1 MRKLM
6 VLCGLVLT
14 VALLPMLA
22 GAPEAI
28 GGQSIT
34 LRIAHTTAPT
44 HPYTTMAQKL
54 AEQVKAKSGGSMNM
68 TIHPSSQLGGERD
81 LMEGLQM
88 GTVDM
93 MSCSLGVAASFVPE
107 LNVLNLPFLF
117 RDAKHY
123 TEVTNGPIG
132 QRLLKAVESK
142 RLVGLGFYAP
152 VFRVPMTGVRA
163 INAPADFKGLRIRL
177 MEVPL
182 HMDTYKALGAS
193 PVPLPFGE
201 LYTALQLKTVD
212 GNENAPAT
220 LYSERFYEVQKYVS
234 LLPVFSNGAI
244 LLMSQAT
251 WNKLT
256 PQQREIV
263 TSSVPAALEVGDR
276 DYLAMDE
283 KGIAHMKSVGLGVN
297 TPTDLKPFQT
307 AVKPIYDKYLEKM
320 PDWVKKDFQEIQK

>member
-1 MRKLM
+1 MSKRV
-6 VLCGLVLT
+6 VLYGLALVMAFLPLL
-14 VALLPMLA
+14 VAGPDA
-22 GAPEAI
+22 F
-28 GGQSIT
+28 GQSIT

-54 AEQVKAKSGGSMNM
+54 AEQVKAKSNGTITM
-68 TIHPSSQLGGERD
+68 TIHPASQLGGERD
-81 LMEGLQM
+81 LMEGMQV
-88 GTVDM
+88 GTVDLV
-93 MSCSLGVAASFVPE
+93 SCSLGVAASFVPE

-117 RDAKHY
+117 KDAKHY
-123 TEVTNGPIG
+123 TEITRGPIG
-132 QRLLKAVESK
+132 QRLLKAVEPK

-152 VFRVPMTGVRA
+152 VFRVPQNNVRPLA
-163 INAPADFKGLRIRL
+163 TPTDFKGLRLRL

-251 WNKLT
+251 WKKLT
-256 PQQREIV
+256 PQQREII
-263 TSSVPAALEVGDR
+263 TSSVPDALAVGDR

-283 KGIAHMKSVGLGVN
+283 KGLQVMKGAGLQIN
-297 TPTDLKPFQT
+297 TPADLTPFRE
-307 AVKPIYDKYLEKM
+307 AVKPIYAKYLEKM
-320 PDWVKKDFQEIQK
+320 PDWVKEAFQQIQK

>member
-1 MRKLM
+1 MRRRS
-6 VLCGLVLT
+6 VLCGLAVL
-14 VALLPMLA
+14 VAILPLLIPA
-22 GAPEAI
+22 SPAFS
-28 GGQSIT
+28 QSIT
-34 LRIAHTTAPT
+34 LKIAHTTAPT

-54 AEQVKAKSGGSMNM
+54 ADLVKAKSNGAIGM

-81 LMEGLQM
+81 LMEGMQV
-88 GTVDM
+88 GTVDLV
-93 MSCSLGVAASFVPE
+93 SCSLGVAASFVPE

-123 TEVTNGPIG
+123 TEVTSGPIG
-132 QRLLKAVESK
+132 KRLLKAVEPK

-152 VFRVPMTGVRA
+152 VFRVPQNSVRA
-163 INAPADFKGLRIRL
+163 ITSPADFKGLRLRL

-193 PVPLPFGE
+193 PLPLPFGE

-256 PQQREIV
+256 PPQREII
-263 TSSVPAALEVGDR
+263 TSSVPDALAVGDR
-276 DYLAMDE
+276 DYLALDE
-283 KGIAHMKSVGLGVN
+283 KGLQVMKTAGLQNN
-297 TPTDLKPFQT
+297 TPADLAPFRE
-307 AVKPIYDKYLEKM
+307 AVKPIYAKYLEKM
-320 PDWVKKDFQEIQK
+320 PDWVKEAFQQIQK

>member
-1 MRKLM
+1 MRKSV
-6 VLCGLVLT
+6 VLYGLALVI
-14 VALLPMLA
+14 ALLPTL
-22 GAPEAI
+22 I
-28 GGQSIT
+28 GTPQALGQSIT
-34 LRIAHTTAPT
+34 MKIAHTTAPT

-54 AEQVKAKSGGSMNM
+54 ADQVKAKSNGAMNM

-81 LMEGLQM
+81 LMEGLQL

-93 MSCSLGVAASFVPE
+93 MSCSLGVAASFIPE

-123 TEVTNGPIG
+123 SDVTNGPIG
-132 QRLLKAVESK
+132 KRLLKAVESK
-142 RLVGLGFYAP
+142 RLMGLGFYAP

-163 INAPADFKGLRIRL
+163 IASPADFKGLRMRL

-182 HMDTYKALGAS
+182 HMDTYRALGAS

-251 WNKLT
+251 WNKLS

-263 TSSVPAALEVGDR
+263 VSSVPDALAVGDR

-283 KGIAHMKSVGLGVN
+283 KGLQVMKGAGLSIN
-297 TPTDLKPFQT
+297 SPTDLKPFREV
-307 AVKPIYDKYLEKM
+307 VKPIYDKYLEKM
-320 PDWVKKDFQEIQK
+320 PDWVKEAFQQIQK

>member
-1 MRKLM
+1 MSRRM
-6 VLCGLVLT
+6 VLYGLASILAFLPLLT
-14 VALLPMLA
+14 
-22 GAPEAI
+22 APPASS
-28 GGQSIT
+28 QSIT
-34 LRIAHTTAPT
+34 LRIGHTTAPT

-54 AEQVKAKSGGSMNM
+54 AEQVKAKSNGTMNI

-107 LNVLNLPFLF
+107 LTVMNLPFLF
-117 RDAKHY
+117 KNAKHY
-123 TEVTNGPIG
+123 TEVTKGPIG

-152 VFRVPMTGVRA
+152 VFRVPQNNIRP
-163 INAPADFKGLRIRL
+163 INAPADFKGLRMRL

-182 HMDTYKALGAS
+182 HMDTYKALGAN
-193 PVPLPFGE
+193 PLPLPFGE

-244 LLMSQAT
+244 LLMSQVT

-256 PQQREIV
+256 PQQREII
-263 TSSVPAALEVGDR
+263 TSSVPDALAVGDR

-283 KGIAHMKSVGLGVN
+283 KGIEVMKAAGLGIN
-297 TPTDLKPFQT
+297 TPADLKPFQA

>member
-1 MRKLM
+1 MRKPV
-6 VLCGLVLT
+6 VLYGLVLA
-14 VALLPMLA
+14 VALLPLLVD
-22 GAPEAI
+22 APQAFS
-28 GGQSIT
+28 QSIT
-34 LRIAHTTAPT
+34 MRIAHTTAPT

-54 AEQVKAKSGGSMNM
+54 ADSVKSKSNGSMVI
-68 TIHPSSQLGGERD
+68 TIHPASQLGGERD
-81 LMEGLQM
+81 LMEGLQL

-107 LNVLNLPFLF
+107 LNLMNLPFLF

-123 TEVTNGPIG
+123 TEVSNGPIG
-132 QRLLKAVESK
+132 QRLLKAVEPK
-142 RLVGLGFYAP
+142 RLVGLGLYAP
-152 VFRVPMTGVRA
+152 VFRVPMNGVRPIA
-163 INAPADFKGLRIRL
+163 SPADFKGLRMRL

-193 PVPLPFGE
+193 PLPLPFGE

-263 TSSVPAALEVGDR
+263 TSSVPDALAVGDR

-283 KGIAHMKSVGLGVN
+283 KGLTVMKGAGLGIN
-297 TPTDLKPFQT
+297 TPTDLTPFRE
-307 AVKPIYDKYLEKM
+307 AVKPIYGKYLEKM
-320 PDWVKKDFQEIQK
+320 PDWVKEAFQQIQK

>member
-1 MRKLM
+1 MRKSIGM
-6 VLCGLVLT
+6 FGLALAI
-14 VALLPMLA
+14 ALLPMLL
-22 GAPEAI
+22 GVPQAI

-44 HPYTTMAQKL
+44 HPYTSMAQKL
-54 AEQVKAKSGGSMNM
+54 ADLAKAKSNGQMTM

-81 LMEGLQM
+81 LMEGLQL

-93 MSCSLGVAASFVPE
+93 MSCSLGVAATFVPE
-107 LNVLNLPFLF
+107 LNIMNLPFLF

-123 TEVTNGPIG
+123 TDVVRGPIG
-132 QRLLKAVESK
+132 QRLLKAVEAK

-152 VFRVPMTGVRA
+152 VFRVPMNGVRA
-163 INAPADFKGLRIRL
+163 IASPADFKGLRMRL

-220 LYSERFYEVQKYVS
+220 VYSERFYEVQKFVS

-244 LLMSQAT
+244 FLMSQAT

-256 PQQREIV
+256 PPQREII
-263 TSSVPAALEVGDR
+263 TSSMSEALAVGDR

-283 KGIAHMKSVGLGVN
+283 KGIQVMKGAGININ
-297 TPTDLKPFQT
+297 TPTNLSPFQA
-307 AVKPIYDKYLEKM
+307 AVKPVYDKHLEKM
-320 PDWVKKDFQEIQK
+320 PDWVKEAFVQIQK

>member
-1 MRKLM
+1 MRTRLA
-6 VLCGLVLT
+6 VFSLAFLLALV
-14 VALLPMLA
+14 PMLTLSPQA
-22 GAPEAI
+22 F
-28 GGQSIT
+28 GQSLT

-54 AEQVKAKSGGSMNM
+54 AEQVKAKSNGAMNM

-81 LMEGLQM
+81 LMEGLQL

-93 MSCSLGVAASFVPE
+93 MSCSLGVAATFVPE
-107 LNVLNLPFLF
+107 LNIMNLPFLF

-123 TEVTNGPIG
+123 TEITRGPIG
-132 QRLLKAVESK
+132 QRLLKSVEAK
-142 RLVGLGFYAP
+142 RLMGLGFYAP

-163 INAPADFKGLRIRL
+163 IAAPADFKGLRIRL

-256 PQQREIV
+256 PQQRDIV
-263 TSSVPAALEVGDR
+263 TSSVPDALAVGDR
-276 DYLAMDE
+276 DYLAMDD
-283 KGIAHMKSVGLGVN
+283 KGLQVMKGAGLGIN
-297 TPTDLKPFQT
+297 QPADLKPFRD

-320 PDWVKKDFQEIQK
+320 PDWVKEAFVQIQK

>member
-1 MRKLM
+1 MRKPV
-6 VLCGLVLT
+6 VLYGLALVM
-14 VALLPMLA
+14 ALLPIGI
-22 GAPEAI
+22 GASQAF
-28 GGQSIT
+28 GQTIT

-54 AEQVKAKSGGSMNM
+54 AEQVKAKSNGAMTM

-81 LMEGLQM
+81 LMEGLQL

-123 TEVTNGPIG
+123 SEIVKGPIG
-132 QRLLKAVESK
+132 QRLLKAVEPK
-142 RLVGLGFYAP
+142 RLVGLGLYAP
-152 VFRVPMTGVRA
+152 VFRVPMNGVRPIA
-163 INAPADFKGLRIRL
+163 TPADFKGLRLRL

-263 TSSVPAALEVGDR
+263 TSSVPDALAVGDR

-283 KGIAHMKSVGLGVN
+283 KGLTVMKGAGLGIN
-297 TPTDLKPFQT
+297 TPTDLKPFRDS
-307 AVKPIYDKYLEKM
+307 VKPIYDKYLEKM
-320 PDWVKKDFQEIQK
+320 PDWVKDAFLQIQK

>member
-1 MRKLM
+1 MRKR
-6 VLCGLVLT
+6 VT
-14 VALLPMLA
+14 VYGVAFV
-22 GAPEAI
+22 
-28 GGQSIT
+28 IT
-34 LRIAHTTAPT
+34 LIAALVSCPPAFSQTITMRIAHTTAPS

-54 AEQVKAKSGGSMNM
+54 ADLVKSKSSGSMVI
-68 TIHPSSQLGGERD
+68 TIHPASQLGGERD
-81 LMEGLQM
+81 LMEGLQL

-107 LNVLNLPFLF
+107 LNVMNLPFLF

-123 TEVTNGPIG
+123 TEVANGPIG
-132 QRLLKAVESK
+132 QKLLKAVEPK
-142 RLVGLGFYAP
+142 RLVGLGLYAP
-152 VFRVPMTGVRA
+152 VFRVPMNGVRPIA
-163 INAPADFKGLRIRL
+163 SPADFKGLRMRL

-193 PVPLPFGE
+193 PLPLPFGE

-212 GNENAPAT
+212 GNENALAT

-251 WNKLT
+251 WNKLS

-263 TSSVPAALEVGDR
+263 VSSVPEALAVGDR
-276 DYLAMDE
+276 DYLAMDD
-283 KGIAHMKSVGLGVN
+283 KGLTVMKGAGLGIN
-297 TPTDLKPFQT
+297 TPTDLTAFRE
-307 AVKPIYDKYLEKM
+307 AVKPIYAKYMEKM
-320 PDWVKKDFQEIQK
+320 PDWVKEAFQQIQK

>member
-1 MRKLM
+1 MRKPM
-6 VLCGLVLT
+6 VLYGL
-14 VALLPMLA
+14 ALVIAFTPLLVD
-22 GAPEAI
+22 APRAF
-28 GGQSIT
+28 GQSIT

-44 HPYTTMAQKL
+44 HPYTTMAEKL
-54 AEQVKAKSGGSMNM
+54 AEQVKAKSNCSMNM

-81 LMEGLQM
+81 LMEGMQV

-93 MSCSLGVAASFVPE
+93 VSCSLGVAASFVPE
-107 LNVLNLPFLF
+107 LTVMNLPFLF
-117 RDAKHY
+117 KNAQHY
-123 TEVTNGPIG
+123 TDVTKGPIG

-152 VFRVPMTGVRA
+152 VFRVPQNNVRA
-163 INAPADFKGLRIRL
+163 IATPADFKGLRLRL

-256 PQQREIV
+256 PAQREII
-263 TSSVPAALEVGDR
+263 TSSVPDALAVGDR

-283 KGIAHMKSVGLGVN
+283 KGLQVMKAAGLQIN
-297 TPTDLKPFQT
+297 TPTDLTPFRE
-307 AVKPIYDKYLEKM
+307 AVKPIYAKYLEKM
-320 PDWVKKDFQEIQK
+320 PDWVKEAFREIQK

>member
-1 MRKLM
+1 MRKSV
-6 VLCGLVLT
+6 VLYGLALVIAVLPT
-14 VALLPMLA
+14 LI
-22 GAPEAI
+22 GAPQAL
-28 GGQSIT
+28 GQSIT
-34 LRIAHTTAPT
+34 MKIAHTTAPT

-54 AEQVKAKSGGSMNM
+54 ADQVKAKSNGAMNM

-81 LMEGLQM
+81 LMEGLQL

-93 MSCSLGVAASFVPE
+93 MSCSLGVAASFIPE

-123 TEVTNGPIG
+123 SDVTNGPIG
-132 QRLLKAVESK
+132 KRLLKAVEPK
-142 RLVGLGFYAP
+142 RMVGLGFYAP

-163 INAPADFKGLRIRL
+163 IASPADFKGLRMRL

-182 HMDTYKALGAS
+182 HMDTYRALGAS

-263 TSSVPAALEVGDR
+263 TSSVPDALAVGDR

-283 KGIAHMKSVGLGVN
+283 KGIAFMKSQGLGIN
-297 TPTDLKPFQT
+297 TPTDLTPFRE
-307 AVKPIYDKYLEKM
+307 AVKPIYAKYLEKM
-320 PDWVKKDFQEIQK
+320 PDWVKEAFQQIQK

>member
-1 MRKLM
+1 MKKTI
-6 VLCGLVLT
+6 VLCGL
-14 VALLPMLA
+14 ALLMALTPLA
-22 GAPEAI
+22 VDVPRAF
-28 GGQSIT
+28 GQSLT

-54 AEQVKAKSGGSMNM
+54 AEQVKAKSNGAMNM

-81 LMEGLQM
+81 LMEGLQL

-93 MSCSLGVAASFVPE
+93 MSCSLGVAATFVPE
-107 LNVLNLPFLF
+107 LNVMNLPFLF

-123 TEVTNGPIG
+123 TEIVRGPIG
-132 QRLLKAVESK
+132 QRLLKAVEPK

-163 INAPADFKGLRIRL
+163 IGAPTDFKGLRIRL

-256 PQQREIV
+256 PQQREII
-263 TSSVPAALEVGDR
+263 TSSVPDALAVGDR

-283 KGIAHMKSVGLGVN
+283 KGLDVMKAAGLSIN
-297 TPTDLKPFQT
+297 TPADLKPFQA

-320 PDWVKKDFQEIQK
+320 PDWVKEAFLQIQK

>member
-1 MRKLM
+1 MRKR
-6 VLCGLVLT
+6 
-14 VALLPMLA
+14 VAVYGVA
-22 GAPEAI
+22 FV
-28 GGQSIT
+28 IT
-34 LRIAHTTAPT
+34 LIAVLVSCPSAFSQTITLKIAHTTAPS

-54 AEQVKAKSGGSMNM
+54 ADQVKAKSNGSMNM

-81 LMEGLQM
+81 LMEGMQV
-88 GTVDM
+88 GTVDLV
-93 MSCSLGVAASFVPE
+93 SCSLGVAASFVPE
-107 LNVLNLPFLF
+107 LNVMNLPFLF
-117 RDAKHY
+117 RDARHY
-123 TEVTNGPIG
+123 TEVANGPIG
-132 QRLLKAVESK
+132 KKLLKAVEPK

-152 VFRVPMTGVRA
+152 VFRVPQNNVRP
-163 INAPADFKGLRIRL
+163 INTPADFKGLRMRL

-193 PVPLPFGE
+193 PLPLPFGE

-256 PQQREIV
+256 PAQREII
-263 TSSVPAALEVGDR
+263 TSSVPDALAVGDR

-283 KGIAHMKSVGLGVN
+283 KGLQVMKAAGLQIN
-297 TPTDLKPFQT
+297 TPTDLTPFRE
-307 AVKPIYDKYLEKM
+307 AVKPIYAKYLEKM
-320 PDWVKKDFQEIQK
+320 PDWVKEAFREIQK

>member
-1 MRKLM
+1 MRKRVAVYGVAFVIIFM
-6 VLCGLVLT
+6 AALVSCPPAFSQT
-14 VALLPMLA
+14 
-22 GAPEAI
+22 
-28 GGQSIT
+28 IT
-34 LRIAHTTAPT
+34 LKIAHTTAPS

-54 AEQVKAKSGGSMNM
+54 ADQVKAKSNGSMIM

-81 LMEGLQM
+81 LMEGMQV
-88 GTVDM
+88 GTVDLV
-93 MSCSLGVAASFVPE
+93 SCSLGVAASFVPE
-107 LNVLNLPFLF
+107 LNVMNLPFLF

-123 TEVTNGPIG
+123 TEVANGPIG
-132 QRLLKAVESK
+132 KKLLKAVEAK

-152 VFRVPMTGVRA
+152 VFRVPQNSVRP
-163 INAPADFKGLRIRL
+163 INTPADFKGLRMRL

-193 PVPLPFGE
+193 PLPLPFGE

-244 LLMSQAT
+244 LLMSQIT

-256 PQQREIV
+256 PAQREII
-263 TSSVPAALEVGDR
+263 TSSVPDALAVGDR

-283 KGIAHMKSVGLGVN
+283 KGLQVMKAAGLQIN
-297 TPTDLKPFQT
+297 TPTDLTPFRE
-307 AVKPIYDKYLEKM
+307 AAKPIYAKYLEKM
-320 PDWVKKDFQEIQK
+320 PDWVKEAFREIQK

>member
-1 MRKLM
+1 
-6 VLCGLVLT
+6 
-14 VALLPMLA
+14 
-22 GAPEAI
+22 
-28 GGQSIT
+28 
-34 LRIAHTTAPT
+34 
-44 HPYTTMAQKL
+44 
-54 AEQVKAKSGGSMNM
+54 
-68 TIHPSSQLGGERD
+68 
-81 LMEGLQM
+81 MEGLQL

-93 MSCSLGVAASFVPE
+93 MSCSLGVAATFVPE
-107 LNVLNLPFLF
+107 LNVMNLPFLF

-123 TEVTNGPIG
+123 TDVVRGPIG
-132 QRLLKAVESK
+132 QRLLKAVEPK

-163 INAPADFKGLRIRL
+163 IATPADFKGLRIRL

-234 LLPVFSNGAI
+234 LLPVFSNGAV

-256 PQQREIV
+256 PPQREIIV
-263 TSSVPAALEVGDR
+263 SSVPDALAVGDR

-283 KGIAHMKSVGLGVN
+283 KGLQVMKGQGLSIN
-297 TPTDLKPFQT
+297 APTDLKPFRD

-320 PDWVKKDFQEIQK
+320 PDWVKEAFVQIQK

>member
-1 MRKLM
+1 MRRRSL
-6 VLCGLVLT
+6 LVCLVSLLAILPLLT
-14 VALLPMLA
+14 A
-22 GAPEAI
+22 APAFS
-28 GGQSIT
+28 QSIT
-34 LRIAHTTAPT
+34 LKIAHTTAPT

-54 AEQVKAKSGGSMNM
+54 AEQVKAKSNGSMNM
-68 TIHPSSQLGGERD
+68 TIHPASQLGGERD
-81 LMEGLQM
+81 LMEGMQV
-88 GTVDM
+88 GTVDLV
-93 MSCSLGVAASFVPE
+93 SCSLGVAASFVPE

-117 RDAKHY
+117 KNAKHY
-123 TEVTNGPIG
+123 SEVTNGPIG
-132 QRLLKAVESK
+132 KRLLKAVEPK

-152 VFRVPMTGVRA
+152 VFRVPQNNVRPIA
-163 INAPADFKGLRIRL
+163 APADFKGLRLRL

-220 LYSERFYEVQKYVS
+220 LYSERFYEVQKFVS

-256 PQQREIV
+256 PAQREII
-263 TSSVPAALEVGDR
+263 TSSVPDALAVGDR

-283 KGIAHMKSVGLGVN
+283 KGLQVMKGAGLQIN
-297 TPTDLKPFQT
+297 TPSDLAPFRE
-307 AVKPIYDKYLEKM
+307 AVKPIYAKYLEKM
-320 PDWVKKDFQEIQK
+320 PDWVKEAFQQIQK

>member
-1 MRKLM
+1 MKKS
-6 VLCGLVLT
+6 VLLFGLTLA
-14 VALLPMLA
+14 VAFFPLLID
-22 GAPEAI
+22 APQAF
-28 GGQSIT
+28 GQSIT
-34 LRIAHTTAPT
+34 LKIAHTTAPS

-54 AEQVKAKSGGSMNM
+54 ADQVKAKSNGSMNM

-81 LMEGLQM
+81 LMEGMQV
-88 GTVDM
+88 GTVDLV
-93 MSCSLGVAASFVPE
+93 SCSLGVAASFVPE
-107 LNVLNLPFLF
+107 LNVMNLPFLF

-132 QRLLKAVESK
+132 NKLLKAVESK

-152 VFRVPMTGVRA
+152 VFRVPQNNVRP
-163 INAPADFKGLRIRL
+163 INTPTDFKGLRLRL

-182 HMDTYKALGAS
+182 HMDTYRALGAS

-234 LLPVFSNGAI
+234 ILPVFSNGAI

-256 PQQREIV
+256 PAQREII
-263 TSSVPAALEVGDR
+263 TSSVPDALAVGDR

-283 KGIAHMKSVGLGVN
+283 KGLQVMKTAGLQIN
-297 TPTDLKPFQT
+297 TPTDLTPFRE
-307 AVKPIYDKYLEKM
+307 AVKPIYAKYLEKM
-320 PDWVKKDFQEIQK
+320 PDWVKDAFREIQK

>member
-1 MRKLM
+1 MSRRM
-6 VLCGLVLT
+6 VLYGLT
-14 VALLPMLA
+14 VILAILPLLIATPPA
-22 GAPEAI
+22 FS
-28 GGQSIT
+28 QSIT

-54 AEQVKAKSGGSMNM
+54 AEQVKAKSNGAMNM

-81 LMEGLQM
+81 LMEGLQL

-93 MSCSLGVAASFVPE
+93 MSCSLGVAATFVPE
-107 LNVLNLPFLF
+107 LNVMNLPFLF

-123 TEVTNGPIG
+123 TEVVRGPIG
-132 QRLLKAVESK
+132 QRLLKAVEPK

-163 INAPADFKGLRIRL
+163 IASPADFKGLRIRL

-256 PQQREIV
+256 PAQREII
-263 TSSVPAALEVGDR
+263 TSSVPDALAVGDR

-283 KGIAHMKSVGLGVN
+283 KGLEVMKSAGLSIN
-297 TPTDLKPFQT
+297 TPTDLKPFQA

-320 PDWVKKDFQEIQK
+320 PDWVKDAFAQIQK

>member
-1 MRKLM
+1 MRKRV
-6 VLCGLVLT
+6 VLFGL
-14 VALLPMLA
+14 ALLVTLLP
-22 GAPEAI
+22 AI
-28 GGQSIT
+28 VISPPAYSQQIMM
-34 LRIAHTTAPT
+34 RIAHTTAPS

-54 AEQVKAKSGGSMNM
+54 ADLVKSKSGGSMVI
-68 TIHPSSQLGGERD
+68 TIHPASQLGGERD
-81 LMEGLQM
+81 LMEGLQL

-107 LNVLNLPFLF
+107 LNVMNLPFLF

-123 TEVTNGPIG
+123 TQVTNGPIG
-132 QRLLKAVESK
+132 KRLLKAVEPK

-152 VFRVPMTGVRA
+152 VFRVPQNAVRP
-163 INAPADFKGLRIRL
+163 ITSPADFKGLRMRL

-182 HMDTYKALGAS
+182 HMDTYTALGAS
-193 PVPLPFGE
+193 PVPIPFGE

-251 WNKLT
+251 WNKLS

-263 TSSVPAALEVGDR
+263 VSSVPDALAVGDR

-283 KGIAHMKSVGLGVN
+283 KGLTVMKAAGLGIN
-297 TPTDLKPFQT
+297 TPTDLTPFRE
-307 AVKPIYDKYLEKM
+307 AVKPIYTKYLEKM
-320 PDWVKKDFQEIQK
+320 PDWVKEAFQQIQK